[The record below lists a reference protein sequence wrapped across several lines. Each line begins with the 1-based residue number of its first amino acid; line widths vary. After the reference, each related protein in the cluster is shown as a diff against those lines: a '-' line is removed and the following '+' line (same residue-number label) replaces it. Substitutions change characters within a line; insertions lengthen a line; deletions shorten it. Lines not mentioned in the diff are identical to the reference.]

1 MTLHRILPIRLVAG
15 LLLFAILTPVTL
27 AHHSVI
33 YYDGKTEVTVSG
45 VVKKARFG
53 YPHSI
58 YQIEVAAED
67 GSTELWTLS
76 TEDPRDAKRL
86 GFDDALK
93 AIKIGDPITVVGWPH
108 QTKAREI
115 RGHQLHY
122 PDGRIVMM
130 RRGNYIWPK
139 DILRLDRFV
148 SDGTRIHEHITD
160 VDPSLPFADQLVAWI
175 DEDDHVARAAYEI
188 RQDRARLIG
197 LTVDGATSFNG
208 LDELLDCHT
217 RRDDFI
223 VVVDL
228 DRLGSGQQAA
238 IGDGDNY
245 ISEFNRVLS
254 RWWEQ
259 ERSSCESP

>member
-1 MTLHRILPIRLVAG
+1 MKHLSKLYFAPLAALHLFLLVPTLSM
-15 LLLFAILTPVTL
+15 

-33 YYDGKTEVTVSG
+33 YYDGKTEVTISG

-58 YQIEVAAED
+58 YQIEVTSDD

-86 GFDDALK
+86 GFDEALK
-93 AIKIGDPITVVGWPH
+93 ELKAGDPITVVGWPH
-108 QTKAREI
+108 QTKQREI

-122 PDGRIVMM
+122 PDGRVVMM
-130 RRGNYIWPK
+130 RRGNYIWPQ

-148 SDGTRIHEHITD
+148 MDGAKIGDYIDD
-160 VDPSLPFADQLVAWI
+160 VDPTLPFADQLVVWI
-175 DEDDHVARAAYEI
+175 AEDDHVARAAYEV
-188 RQDRARLIG
+188 RQDRPRLIG
-197 LTVDGATSFNG
+197 FMSDGATTFEG
-208 LDELLDCHT
+208 IDELLDCHT
-217 RRDDFI
+217 RREDFV

-228 DRLGSGQQAA
+228 NAIDASQRTLIAAGS
-238 IGDGDNY
+238 NY
-245 ISEFNRVLS
+245 ASEYNRVLS

-259 ERSSCESP
+259 ERASCKSP